1 MEDVIPML
9 NVLIPQEVLFVF
21 VIMAIQ
27 EVGVNVMVSIYAT
40 DLYTF
45 EYEWS
50 EMKLK
55 FKAKR

>member
-21 VIMAIQ
+21 AIMAIQ

-45 EYEWS
+45 EYE
-50 EMKLK
+50 
-55 FKAKR
+55 

>member
-9 NVLIPQEVLFVF
+9 NVSIPQEVLFVF

-45 EYEWS
+45 EYE
-50 EMKLK
+50 
-55 FKAKR
+55 